1 MAAGVRRWAAA
12 ATVGLVLVLAGCGD
26 DGDDGDARASGDPT
40 DTTAGDDGAA
50 SCADTDLTLTNRA
63 TGTTFDASSTAAVSL
78 EGGAAYTAYAAD
90 FDLSLDDI
98 SLFSNPEVPADGN
111 LATIAVTVF
120 NAEEELAPLEAGQVV
135 DHDTSEFGILTFVVT
150 ANAGE
155 ELYGN
160 NLGGEGELTI
170 TAVGDRFCAEID
182 YRDDEKELTGAL
194 SAPVKDL

>member
-1 MAAGVRRWAAA
+1 MAAGVRRWATA
-12 ATVGLVLVLAGCGD
+12 ATLGLALVLAGCGD
-26 DGDDGDARASGDPT
+26 DGGDGDAGASGDPT
-40 DTTAGDDGAA
+40 DTTVGDDT
-50 SCADTDLTLTNRA
+50 STCAETDLTLTNRA
-63 TGTTFDASSTAAVSL
+63 SGTSFDASSTAAVSL
-78 EGGAAYTAYAAD
+78 EGGAAFTAYAAD
-90 FDLSLDDI
+90 FDLELDDI
-98 SLFSNPEVPADGN
+98 SLFSSPEVPADGN

-120 NAEEELAPLEAGQVV
+120 NSEEELDPLEAGQVV
-135 DHDTSEFGILTFVVT
+135 THDTSEFGILTFVVT

-182 YRDDEKELTGAL
+182 YRDDEKELTGTL